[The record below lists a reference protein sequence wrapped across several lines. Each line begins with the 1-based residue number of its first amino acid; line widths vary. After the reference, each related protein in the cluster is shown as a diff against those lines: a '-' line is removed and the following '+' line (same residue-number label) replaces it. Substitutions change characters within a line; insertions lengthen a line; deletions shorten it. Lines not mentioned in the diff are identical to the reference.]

1 VTLHEGDRLG
11 AYEIL
16 APLGSGGMGEVWRAR
31 DTRLRRDVAIKV
43 LPDSLAADPVAR
55 MRFDREARAVAAL
68 SHPNILDIHDVG
80 SEGGVAWAVTELLE
94 GQTLKA
100 RLDEGA
106 LPWRRAVEVA
116 LALAEGLEAAHARGV
131 VHRDV
136 KPSNVFLT
144 SDGRVKIL
152 DFGIA
157 TLDDSMSVSQDVR
170 DVTEPHAIVG
180 TAGYLSP
187 EQIRREAADAR
198 SDIFA
203 LGCVLYEMVTGR
215 RTFPGDTPP
224 EALVA
229 TLRGEPRDP
238 ADLVTGLPPELRRL
252 ILRCLEKRPDR
263 RFQTAADLGFALK
276 IPFTG
281 SGAGHEFVSA
291 TDETEV
297 ITPAPAARPRVRA
310 ASVAAGG
317 ALLAAVLAAAAWLL
331 FFRGSATAGDVLAV
345 LPFTNETGDPAH
357 EYLSEGVTGSLIDAL
372 SKTPGLS
379 VLARSTVY
387 AAPGGRDPRAAGR
400 SFRAR
405 TILVG
410 RVKRQGADLH
420 VDAEL
425 VDVASGA
432 HLWAGAVTDR
442 EGDPVPAAADLAP
455 RIARALR
462 PALTAEEGKR
472 IAGRPHDPG
481 AWDRVQRGRFFLK
494 NRRSEEAIEKAL
506 EYFQDAAFIDPGEAE
521 AWEGLAEV
529 HHLLAYYQFSP
540 PGPLVAKQRECAA
553 QAARLDPTLS
563 GPHAILAD
571 TLYLIDHDWPAA
583 EREFRAALRLNPSD
597 AVARQWYSN
606 FLTAAGRFDEALA
619 EIARARSLDP
629 LNAVIQMDAGLARYW
644 AGDIARGEEEI
655 RGAIEMAPHDA
666 LPRLWVSLPLLI
678 LQRYDDALAELKKAR
693 ELEPGVPEAIA
704 FWGYASALAGR
715 AADAEAA
722 RRDLDA
728 LAKARYVGGFS
739 YAILTL
745 GQKKWPESLSWLEKS
760 LADGEL
766 RLSYLGVERGFDP
779 LRGEP
784 RFAEVVRRLGI
795 PKPR

>member
-1 VTLHEGDRLG
+1 MTLHAGDRLG

-16 APLGSGGMGEVWRAR
+16 EPLGSGGMGEVWRAR
-31 DTRLRRDVAIKV
+31 DTRLGRDVAIKV

-55 MRFDREARAVAAL
+55 TRFDREARAVAAL

-157 TLDDSMSVSQDVR
+157 TLDDSTNLSQGPR

-187 EQIRREAADAR
+187 EQIRRETADAR

-203 LGCVLYEMVTGR
+203 LGCVVYEMVTGR
-215 RTFPGDTPP
+215 RAFPGETPP

-229 TLRGEPRDP
+229 TLRSEPRDP

-281 SGAGHEFVSA
+281 SGAAHDFVSA

-297 ITPAPAARPRVRA
+297 IAPAPESRPRPQT
-310 ASVAAGG
+310 ASIVAGG
-317 ALLAAVLAAAAWLL
+317 ALFAAALAAAAWLL
-331 FFRGSATAGDVLAV
+331 FFRGSAPAADVLAV

-372 SKTPGLS
+372 SRTPGLS

-387 AAPGGRDPRAAGR
+387 AAPAGRDPRAAGR
-400 SFRAR
+400 SLRAR
-405 TILVG
+405 AVLVG
-410 RVKRQGADLH
+410 RVRRQGGDLH

-432 HLWAGAVTDR
+432 RLWAGQVTDR
-442 EGDPVPAAADLAP
+442 EGDAVPAAADLAP

-462 PALTAEEGKR
+462 PALTAEEEKR
-472 IAGRPHDPG
+472 VAGRPHDPQ
-481 AWDRVQRGRFFLK
+481 AWDRVQRGRFFLNK
-494 NRRSEEAIEKAL
+494 RTEEGIFKAL
-506 EYFQDAAFIDPGEAE
+506 GYFQDAALLDPREAE
-521 AWEGLAEV
+521 AWCGLADV
-529 HHLLAYYQFSP
+529 HHLLAYYGFAAP
-540 PGPLVAKQRECAA
+540 AELVAKQREF
-553 QAARLDPTLS
+553 AARAAALDPTLS

-571 TLYLIDHDWPAA
+571 TRYLTDHDWPGA
-583 EREFRAALRLNPSD
+583 EQEFRLAISLNPSD

-606 FLTAAGRFDEALA
+606 FLSAAGRSDEALA

-629 LNAVIQMDAGLARYW
+629 LNAVIQMDAGLARYFGGDP
-644 AGDIARGEEEI
+644 AGGEEEI
-655 RGAIEMAPHDA
+655 RRAIEMDPLNP
-666 LPRLWVSLPLLI
+666 LPRLWVSLPLLA
-678 LQRYDDALAELKKAR
+678 QKRYDDALAELHKAR
-693 ELEPGVPEAIA
+693 EIAPSVPEAIA
-704 FWGYASALAGR
+704 FSGYASALAGR
-715 AADAEAA
+715 AAEAEAA
-722 RRDLDA
+722 RRELDA
-728 LAKARYVGGFS
+728 LAKARYVGGFPF
-739 YAILTL
+739 AILTL
-745 GQKKWPESLSWLEKS
+745 GQKKIAESLGWLEKS
-760 LADGEL
+760 CADGDG
-766 RLSYLGVERGFDP
+766 RLAYLGVERGFDP
-779 LRGEP
+779 LRSEP
-784 RFAEVVRRLGI
+784 RFAAVVRRLGI
-795 PKPR
+795 PKRR

>member
-1 VTLHEGDRLG
+1 MTLHAGDRLG

-157 TLDDSMSVSQDVR
+157 TLDDSASLSPGPR

-263 RFQTAADLGFALK
+263 RFQTAADLAFALK

-281 SGAGHEFVSA
+281 SGGGAGVRLGDGRDRGH
-291 TDETEV
+291 
-297 ITPAPAARPRVRA
+297 RPG
-310 ASVAAGG
+310 AGG
-317 ALLAAVLAAAAWLL
+317 PPEAAD
-331 FFRGSATAGDVLAV
+331 R
-345 LPFTNETGDPAH
+345 
-357 EYLSEGVTGSLIDAL
+357 
-372 SKTPGLS
+372 
-379 VLARSTVY
+379 LAR
-387 AAPGGRDPRAAGR
+387 RRR
-400 SFRAR
+400 SRAR
-405 TILVG
+405 RG
-410 RVKRQGADLH
+410 PRRRRVA
-420 VDAEL
+420 
-425 VDVASGA
+425 
-432 HLWAGAVTDR
+432 
-442 EGDPVPAAADLAP
+442 PV
-455 RIARALR
+455 
-462 PALTAEEGKR
+462 
-472 IAGRPHDPG
+472 
-481 AWDRVQRGRFFLK
+481 
-494 NRRSEEAIEKAL
+494 
-506 EYFQDAAFIDPGEAE
+506 
-521 AWEGLAEV
+521 
-529 HHLLAYYQFSP
+529 
-540 PGPLVAKQRECAA
+540 
-553 QAARLDPTLS
+553 
-563 GPHAILAD
+563 
-571 TLYLIDHDWPAA
+571 
-583 EREFRAALRLNPSD
+583 
-597 AVARQWYSN
+597 
-606 FLTAAGRFDEALA
+606 
-619 EIARARSLDP
+619 
-629 LNAVIQMDAGLARYW
+629 
-644 AGDIARGEEEI
+644 
-655 RGAIEMAPHDA
+655 
-666 LPRLWVSLPLLI
+666 LPRLG
-678 LQRYDDALAELKKAR
+678 AR
-693 ELEPGVPEAIA
+693 GATSSPSSPSRTRPATPPT
-704 FWGYASALAGR
+704 STSPR
-715 AADAEAA
+715 A
-722 RRDLDA
+722 
-728 LAKARYVGGFS
+728 
-739 YAILTL
+739 
-745 GQKKWPESLSWLEKS
+745 
-760 LADGEL
+760 
-766 RLSYLGVERGFDP
+766 
-779 LRGEP
+779 
-784 RFAEVVRRLGI
+784 
-795 PKPR
+795 